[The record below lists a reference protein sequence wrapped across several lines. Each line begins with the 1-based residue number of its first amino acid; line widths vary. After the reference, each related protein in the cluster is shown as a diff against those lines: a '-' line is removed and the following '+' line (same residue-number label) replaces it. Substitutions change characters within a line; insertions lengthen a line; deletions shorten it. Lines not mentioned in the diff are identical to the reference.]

1 MNNKPINYK
10 KKKKKNGFSIIS
22 NTEKKL
28 SKQIWNF
35 FDFRSDTELDSD
47 PLFPDPD
54 PRQNEAGPKQ
64 CFLYQRALDR
74 HCRIIPSKL
83 LSSRLK

>member
-1 MNNKPINYK
+1 MNNKLINYK
-10 KKKKKNGFSIIS
+10 KKYGFSIIS
-22 NTEKKL
+22 NTEKNWANK
-28 SKQIWNF
+28 F
-35 FDFRSDTELDSD
+35 GTSDTELDSD